1 AWHRMVATRLMHMVA
16 ARLMP
21 NLLDAMEPSG
31 SPDEGAGKRG
41 PHHFL
46 WNCVALLHQS
56 ASKRRLQI
64 TIGIDR
70 APRPTQ
76 PDFTTWDCVGGSI
89 AQAANTRLG
98 LARERHRRSLPR
110 LHWGGGE
117 DATQVGRR
125 YRKVSG

>member
-1 AWHRMVATRLMHMVA
+1 MVAARLMHMVA

-56 ASKRRLQI
+56 SSKRRLQI
-64 TIGIDR
+64 TTGIDR

-76 PDFTTWDCVGGSI
+76 PEFATWTVSGDRSRRPR
-89 AQAANTRLG
+89 NTRRG

-117 DATQVGRR
+117 NATQVGRR